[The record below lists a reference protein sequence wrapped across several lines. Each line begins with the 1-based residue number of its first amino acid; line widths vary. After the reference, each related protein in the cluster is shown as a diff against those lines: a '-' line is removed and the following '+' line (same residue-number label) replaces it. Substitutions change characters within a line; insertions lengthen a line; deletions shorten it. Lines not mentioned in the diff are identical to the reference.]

1 MGWLGMMGVEMGAQG
16 ALTWPVLNRSAVDG
30 GGVGAGHGDLKTR
43 RAALPGQGP
52 ECSRLG
58 AGFGLPLALG
68 CPWIWAAP
76 GFGLTLAVD
85 GPWLWTVP
93 EPASDYR

>member
-30 GGVGAGHGDLKTR
+30 GGVGAGHGDLRTR

-58 AGFGLPLALG
+58 AGFGLPLDLGRSWLWTDLG
-68 CPWIWAAP
+68 C
-76 GFGLTLAVD
+76 GLTLALD
-85 GPWLWTVP
+85 CP
-93 EPASDYR
+93 